1 MKSTMQTASLN
12 IAALL
17 EHGTTVHRDAK
28 CITWTENGPRETTY
42 ADLGAEARRLANAL
56 RGMGIDGD
64 QRVATFMWNN
74 AEHLTAYL
82 AVPAMGAVM
91 HALNIRLFPEQLI
104 YVANHGGSEVVVV
117 DNSLAEPFGKLLPH
131 LPKIRRVIVNGPVP
145 DAVRE
150 TLAAP
155 DHVEQVHDWAEL
167 LADQSDEFF
176 WPTTEIDELSA
187 SSMCY
192 TSGTTGNPKGVV
204 YSHRSNYTHATAC
217 AQALELTATD
227 RTLVVVPLFHANAW
241 GFPYSAMVAG
251 NTLVM
256 PDRFLQPEPLV
267 RMCAELKVT
276 TGAGVPTIWNGM
288 LQLLDAQGGDMSTVR
303 RFISGGSSCP
313 PAVMKG
319 FGARHGVEVVQAY
332 GMTETSPLVSTAEAP
347 AGLEAGSQEYW
358 RYRLSQ
364 GRLINGARGR
374 IVGPD
379 GSVQPWDGTSVGE
392 LELSGPWITAE
403 YYSNGTESEAEL
415 ADMASKFDGEWLRT
429 GDVGAIS
436 HDGYIFLSDRAK
448 DVIKSGGEWISSVDL
463 EDQLM
468 AHDAVS
474 EASVVGVPD
483 DKWGERP
490 LAVVVV
496 REGASVTMEELRDH
510 LAANLARWQVPDRW
524 ALIGEVP
531 KTSVGKFDKKRI
543 RAQFADGELSVSR
556 TSMPVETPTE

>member
-1 MKSTMQTASLN
+1 MKSTMQTSSLN
-12 IAALL
+12 IAGLL
-17 EHGTTVHRDAK
+17 EHGTTVHGESK

-42 ADLGAEARRLANAL
+42 AQIGIEARKLANAL
-56 RGMGIDGD
+56 RGMGIDAD

-104 YVANHGGSEVVVV
+104 YVANHGASEVVVV
-117 DNSLAEPFGKLLPH
+117 DNSLAEPFSKLLAH
-131 LPKIRRVIVNGPVP
+131 LPKIRRVIVNGPIP

-150 TLAAP
+150 ALGAP
-155 DHVEQVHDWAEL
+155 EHVEEVHDWTEL
-167 LADQSDEFF
+167 MADQSDEFV
-176 WPTTEIDELSA
+176 WPTSELDEMSA

-204 YSHRSNYTHATAC
+204 YSHRSNYVHAVSC
-217 AQALELTATD
+217 AQSLELTSYD

-256 PDRFLQPEPLV
+256 PDRFLQPEPLL
-267 RMCAELKVT
+267 RMCGELAVT

-288 LQLLDAQGGDMSTVR
+288 LQLLDGKGGDVSHLR
-303 RFISGGSSCP
+303 RLVSGGSSCP

-319 FGARHGVEVVQAY
+319 FQERHGVEVIQAY
-332 GMTETSPLVSTAEAP
+332 GMTETSPLVSAANPPTR
-347 AGLEAGSQEYW
+347 LEEGSDEYW

-364 GRLINGARGR
+364 GRLIAGARGR

-379 GSVQPWDGTSVGE
+379 GEVKPWDGESIGE
-392 LELSGPWITAE
+392 LELSGPWITAA

-415 ADMASKFDGEWLRT
+415 ADMASKFEGEWLRT
-429 GDVGAIS
+429 GDVGTIS
-436 HDGYIFLSDRAK
+436 FDGFIFLSDRAK

-463 EDQLM
+463 EDLLM
-468 AHDAVS
+468 AHDDVI

-483 DKWGERP
+483 EKWGERP

-496 REGASVTMEELRDH
+496 RDGVSVSMEDLRDH
-510 LAANLARWQVPDRW
+510 LAAHLARWQVPDRW
-524 ALIGEVP
+524 ALIDEVP

-543 RAQFADGELSVSR
+543 RAQFADGDLTVSR
-556 TSMPVETPTE
+556 TQMPAE